1 MDVHKVGEAAEAI
14 AAASRIAMACHV
26 GPDGDGLGSML
37 GLALAARRAGK
48 EVWPSFGSPF
58 ELPDTFR
65 YLPLDLLVPPD
76 QVPAEVELFVAFDT
90 GSPDRLGELG
100 SVAKRAD
107 KVVVI
112 DHHVTNEG
120 FGDIAV
126 VEPEVS
132 STAELTLAVI
142 RQIGW
147 PVTPEV
153 ATCLLTGMVTDTGRF
168 QYSNTG
174 PRTMVAA
181 GQLIAAGA
189 RPEQIGQHMYE
200 EAPFGYLS
208 VVSEVAGRAVLEP
221 ELRFVWSVVH
231 PEDLAEAGVDRGD
244 VDGLIDLIR
253 LPAESDVAVLV
264 KVIDETTVKVSLRSR
279 GRVDVGTIA
288 AELGGGGHHNA
299 SGFTF
304 RGKPIEAVAA
314 VRERLTTSSPPGA
327 SSDA

>member
-1 MDVHKVGEAAEAI
+1 TGSARRRDRLGAGPPPGVAVGAGRRPQPGSASSDGLRIGARPRECPGSRDRAQPGRPAPPERPGAPGENEVHAAPGVRSGRGRGPGRQDRLDPATDRRRSNERGGVVDLHKVGEAAEAI

-147 PVTPEV
+147 PVTP
-153 ATCLLTGMVTDTGRF
+153 
-168 QYSNTG
+168 
-174 PRTMVAA
+174 
-181 GQLIAAGA
+181 
-189 RPEQIGQHMYE
+189 
-200 EAPFGYLS
+200 
-208 VVSEVAGRAVLEP
+208 
-221 ELRFVWSVVH
+221 
-231 PEDLAEAGVDRGD
+231 
-244 VDGLIDLIR
+244 
-253 LPAESDVAVLV
+253 
-264 KVIDETTVKVSLRSR
+264 
-279 GRVDVGTIA
+279 
-288 AELGGGGHHNA
+288 
-299 SGFTF
+299 
-304 RGKPIEAVAA
+304 
-314 VRERLTTSSPPGA
+314 
-327 SSDA
+327 